1 MGYLDP
7 RVCQDKKGNLEQMVY
22 KESQEETVYRDRL
35 ECPDLPDCQVEMDFP
50 VKKENEE
57 SLVKRG
63 IQARKVKK
71 EAKVLQVL
79 QVGMG
84 YLVYKD
90 PKDCQDKKARKEF
103 KEEQVFKECKAAVD
117 KKVSK
122 DYQDQKVLK
131 EC

>member
-63 IQARKVKK
+63 IQAHKDKK

-79 QVGMG
+79 QAGMG

-90 PKDCQDKKARKEF
+90 LKDCQDKK
-103 KEEQVFKECKAAVD
+103 
-117 KKVSK
+117 VSK
-122 DYQDQKVLK
+122 DLQDLKV
-131 EC
+131 